1 MIRIKKKGSPAMS
14 KKLKGQVATVTG
26 ASIGAAIAEH
36 PGMKAICLNVRGGP
50 EAFTYEEA
58 PQPYPGEGEVLVRV
72 HAAGVMHTELG
83 WDQTWTTPTGE
94 PRPWPVILGHEFSG
108 EIAALGAGVKDVGV
122 GDLVYGLNDW
132 SSNGAYAE
140 YCAAPVDDLAPK
152 PASVDHV
159 HAAATPI
166 AALTAWQ
173 GLFERAG
180 LAAGQ
185 RVLIHGAAGGVG
197 TFAVQLA
204 HGRGARVTAT
214 ASTANI
220 DFVRRLG
227 ADEVIDYRAQRFENV
242 VRDVDVV
249 FDTVGGETLEK
260 SWDVLKPGGRLV
272 TVADPGVT
280 ADERSRA
287 AYFIVE
293 PNRTQLAEIA
303 RLIDMDALRP
313 VVGAVFPLAEARQAY
328 QHKPNHGKVV
338 LRVVDGGD
346 AP

>member
-1 MIRIKKKGSPAMS
+1 MAQPELYEDLVHGS
-14 KKLKGQVATVTG
+14 GV
-26 ASIGAAIAEH
+26 
-36 PGMKAICLNVRGGP
+36 MKAICLRVRGGP
-50 EAFTYEEA
+50 EAFAYEES
-58 PQPYPGEGEVLVRV
+58 PQPRPGEGEVLVRV

-108 EIAALGAGVKDVGV
+108 AITALGTGVSGVGV

-132 SSNGAYAE
+132 NRNGAYAE
-140 YCAAPVDDLAPK
+140 YCAAPVDDLAHK

-180 LAAGQ
+180 LTAGQ

-197 TFAVQLA
+197 SFAVQLA
-204 HGRGARVTAT
+204 HWRGARVTGT
-214 ASTANI
+214 ASTVNL

-227 ADEVIDYRAQRFENV
+227 ADEVIDYRAQRFEDV
-242 VRDVDVV
+242 VRGVEVV
-249 FDTVGGETLEK
+249 FDTVGGETLDR
-260 SWDVLKPGGRLV
+260 SWGVLKPRGRLV
-272 TVADPGVT
+272 SVADPGEGT
-280 ADERSRA
+280 IDERTRA

-293 PNRTQLAEIA
+293 PNRTQLTEIA
-303 RLIDMDALRP
+303 RLIEMGALRP
-313 VVGAVFPLAEARQAY
+313 DVGAVFPLAEARQAY

-338 LRVVDGGD
+338 LRVVDGRD
-346 AP
+346 AA